1 MKELAD
7 FWLHFVGK
15 YFFFAGE
22 EFGNRVGCNQ
32 KYFRLYQRVQM
43 QNFNVLKSALQI
55 VPSLFRGL
63 GLIGLGYYHFAT

>member
-1 MKELAD
+1 MQIFDSILLENI
-7 FWLHFVGK
+7 
-15 YFFFAGE
+15 FFAGE